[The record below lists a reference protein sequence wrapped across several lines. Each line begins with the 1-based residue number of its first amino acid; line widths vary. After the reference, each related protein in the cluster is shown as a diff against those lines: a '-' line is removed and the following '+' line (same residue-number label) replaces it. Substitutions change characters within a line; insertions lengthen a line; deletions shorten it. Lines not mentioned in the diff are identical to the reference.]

1 MSNTLQIEISN
12 NVATIRLNR
21 PEVFNSFNREMA
33 LALQTVLDDVEKD
46 DTVRAMVLTGNGKA
60 FCAGQDLK
68 EVTSPEQNPGFKKIL
83 EEHYNP
89 IIARIR
95 SIEKP
100 ILAAVNGVAAGAGA
114 NIALACDEIE
124 ISNNVATIRLNR
136 PEVFN
141 SFNREMALALQTVLD
156 DVEKDDTVRA
166 MVLTGN
172 GKAFCAG
179 QDLKEVTSPEQ
190 NPGFKKILEEHYN
203 PIIARIRSIEKPILA
218 AVNGVAA
225 GAGANIALACD
236 VVIASEE
243 ASFIQAFSKI
253 GLIPDSGGTFFLPRL
268 IGFQKAS
275 AVMMLGDKVSASE
288 AETLGMIYKVV
299 AAEDLS
305 EVIQKTATQLAM
317 MPTKALGMTKRL
329 LNESMTNNLETQLE
343 LEGKLQIEAAQSDDY
358 AEGVDAFVNKRKPN
372 FKGK

>member
-1 MSNTLQIEISN
+1 MSTTLQTEISN
-12 NVATIRLNR
+12 HVATIRLNR

-33 LALQTVLDDVEKD
+33 LALQTILDDMEKND
-46 DTVRAMVLTGNGKA
+46 AVRAIVLTGNGKA

-68 EVTSPEQNPGFKKIL
+68 EVTSAEQNPGFKKIL

-89 IIARIR
+89 IIQRLRA
-95 SIEKP
+95 IEKP
-100 ILAAVNGVAAGAGA
+100 I
-114 NIALACDEIE
+114 I
-124 ISNNVATIRLNR
+124 
-136 PEVFN
+136 
-141 SFNREMALALQTVLD
+141 
-156 DVEKDDTVRA
+156 
-166 MVLTGN
+166 
-172 GKAFCAG
+172 
-179 QDLKEVTSPEQ
+179 
-190 NPGFKKILEEHYN
+190 
-203 PIIARIRSIEKPILA
+203 A

-236 VVIASEE
+236 VVIATEQ

-275 AVMMLGDKVSASE
+275 ALMMLGDKVSASE
-288 AETLGMIYKVV
+288 AEKLGMIYKVV
-299 AAEDLS
+299 AAEDFS
-305 EVIQKTATQLAM
+305 EVIQNTAAQLAQ

-329 LNESMTNNLETQLE
+329 LNESMTNDMTAQLE